1 MLRAVAEIDTDAI
14 ASNCALL
21 DRASGAAA
29 LCAVVLASAGSML
42 GLQRV
47 WRRLA
52 WGEDMTTYRPDDP
65 TTGRG
70 EEQPL
75 PDEVRVPRRLLAPG
89 AAMIALSMA
98 LAIGSYRF
106 IEQPIRRGG
115 FRALVPGREAR
126 VRRGGARSSPPTTA
140 SSGPAADA
148 FERVTGA
155 R

>member
-1 MLRAVAEIDTDAI
+1 M
-14 ASNCALL
+14 
-21 DRASGAAA
+21 
-29 LCAVVLASAGSML
+29 GSLL

-89 AAMIALSMA
+89 AAMIALSLA
-98 LAIGSYRF
+98 LFAGIGAVLPS
-106 IEQPIRRGG
+106 IDV
-115 FRALVPGREAR
+115 AATDLLDVEAY
-126 VRRGGARSSPPTTA
+126 VEAVIG
-140 SSGPAADA
+140 
-148 FERVTGA
+148 
-155 R
+155 